1 MATSHYQAR
10 DSIKALLVGSAS
22 NIFVT
27 PPQNSRCCDSMDFVG
42 PVNHDSLIES
52 VTEISP
58 AVIII
63 APSKHNLNKQLTM
76 IKDARKSFIIHGI
89 SRSELVWSDS
99 LSVPDDLI
107 VMPCDTAELCLRIS
121 KLISPT
127 MPTIESTVVT
137 MGDLAVDRQS
147 YTVTLRGQSLDLA
160 WKEYQ
165 LLNFLMLSPGKVF
178 TREKLL
184 SEIWG
189 IGYFGGTR
197 TVDVHIRRL
206 RQKLG
211 TYGDE
216 YFRTVKNVGYSFNT
230 SAILPKKSGAAG

>member
-1 MATSHYQAR
+1 MAISDYQGR
-10 DSIKALLVGSAS
+10 VSIKALLVGPAS
-22 NIFVT
+22 TIFIN
-27 PPQNSRCCDSMDFVG
+27 PPQDARCCDRVDFVG
-42 PVNHDSLIES
+42 PVSHDSLMTS
-52 VTEISP
+52 VSEAGPEI
-58 AVIII
+58 III
-63 APSKHNLNKQLTM
+63 APSKHNIVKQMEL
-76 IKDARKSFIIHGI
+76 IKEAKKSFIILGLPKNEI
-89 SRSELVWSDS
+89 VWSDA
-99 LSVPDDLI
+99 LSYPDDLI
-107 VMPCDTAELCLRIS
+107 VMPCNSAELCVRIS
-121 KLISPT
+121 KLVSPAV
-127 MPTIESTVVT
+127 PTIESAVVT

-216 YFRTVKNVGYSFNT
+216 YFRTVKNVGYSFT
-230 SAILPKKSGAAG
+230 LGPTLPKRHKTG